1 MSISCPTNTNLPRP
15 QPGYWRGEGGR
26 IMSISNSNSNSP
38 YLQEIQPVAYF
49 GRTSFTLT
57 GMFNRSDL
65 LFLILFFFTSLLL
78 GSATVLPIMRKS
90 ENSMFCFVVEKRL
103 MSVRE
108 YLYCRYIVACVP
120 PTSWEWWTGQ
130 LGVEYSSW
138 ERSSLQDH
146 SNFLLT
152 ISAFICCRCNFDG
165 INNPFKNPT

>member
-108 YLYCRYIVACVP
+108 YLYCRYMR
-120 PTSWEWWTGQ
+120 TTDL
-130 LGVEYSSW
+130 LGVVDW
-138 ERSSLQDH
+138 TAWCRIFKLGT
-146 SNFLLT
+146 FLAAG
-152 ISAFICCRCNFDG
+152 SFQF
-165 INNPFKNPT
+165 PTDYIRIHLL